1 MIIWRC
7 IAIAYTLAIV
17 ITAAFGIT
25 SRFEVAALGVA
36 AGVTWWRDGPPAG
49 RRTRPPR

>member
-7 IAIAYTLAIV
+7 IVIAYTLAIV

-25 SRFEVAALGVA
+25 SRFEVAALGV
-36 AGVTWWRDGPPAG
+36 GVGASWLRMQPWNR
-49 RRTRPPR
+49 